1 MSDILS
7 LSATE
12 LGQKIKA
19 GDISPVDAVDACLAR
34 IETTEPQLNAYVRVL
49 GDEARAAARHAEEE
63 IGAGQWKGPLHGV
76 PVALK
81 DLYDLAGIPTTASS
95 RVREHWTP
103 DADSSAAERLKG
115 AGAIVLGKIHTHEFA
130 YGITTPTTRNP
141 WDTQRTPGGSS
152 GGSGATVASSGAFM
166 AMGSDTGGS
175 IRIPAGLCGTVGLK
189 PTFGRV
195 SRAGITSLSWG
206 LDHAGPLTRTVEDAA
221 TCLQVLAGYDP
232 RDPGSVN
239 EPVPDFSAGLHD
251 GIKGLRVGMPT
262 NYFFDQIDGEVES
275 AVRQAY
281 EQLQALGAELVEVA
295 LPMPEQIVAVEF
307 AILVPEASD
316 YHRQMLRES
325 AGLYNDDVR
334 VMLEAG
340 EFVPATT
347 YIRAQRVR
355 NLLQQEFRKLYDQVD
370 VIVAPTIAATAVKA
384 GTESI
389 TWPDG
394 TEEPLISAYTRF
406 SLPGNVTGLPSLSV
420 PCGFSA
426 EGLPIGF
433 QAVGRPLDEATVL
446 RLGAAYELA
455 TDWHQRRPNL

>member
-1 MSDILS
+1 MNDILS

-19 GDISPVDAVDACLAR
+19 GDISPIDAVDACLAR

-49 GDEARAAARHAEEE
+49 GDEARAAAQQAENE
-63 IGAGQWKGPLHGV
+63 ISAGQWKGPLHGV

-103 DADSSAAERLKG
+103 DADSAAAERLKA
-115 AGAIVLGKIHTHEFA
+115 AGAIVLGKTHTHEFA

-166 AMGSDTGGS
+166 AMGSDTAGS
-175 IRIPAGLCGTVGLK
+175 IRIPAGVCGTVGLK

-232 RDPGSVN
+232 RDPGSVS

-251 GIKGLRVGMPT
+251 GIKGLRVGVPT
-262 NYFFDQIDGEVES
+262 NYFFDQLDGEVES

-281 EQLQALGAELVEVA
+281 EQLQTLGAELVEIA

-307 AILVPEASD
+307 AILLPEASD

-394 TEEPLISAYTRF
+394 TAEPLISAYTRF

-420 PCGFSA
+420 PCGFSS

-433 QAVGRPLDEATVL
+433 QAIGRPLDEATVL
-446 RLGAAYELA
+446 RLGAAYESA
-455 TDWHQRRPNL
+455 TDWHQRRPDL

>member
-1 MSDILS
+1 MNDILS

-12 LGQKIKA
+12 LGRRIKA

-34 IETTEPQLNAYVRVL
+34 IEATEPKLNAYVRVL
-49 GDEARAAARHAEEE
+49 ADEARAAAKQAEKE
-63 IGAGQWKGPLHGV
+63 IAAGQWKGPMHGV

-81 DLYDLAGIPTTASS
+81 DLYDLAHVPTTASS
-95 RVREHWTP
+95 RVRENWTP
-103 DADSSAAERLKG
+103 NADSAAAERLKA
-115 AGAIVLGKIHTHEFA
+115 AGAIVLGKTHTHEFA
-130 YGITTPTTRNP
+130 YGIVTPTTRNP
-141 WDTQRTPGGSS
+141 WDTERTPGGSS

-221 TCLQVLAGYDP
+221 TCLQVLAGHDP
-232 RDPGSVN
+232 RDPGSGD
-239 EPVPDFSAGLHD
+239 EPVPDYSAGLHD
-251 GIKGLRVGMPT
+251 GIKGLRVGVPT
-262 NYFFDQIDGEVES
+262 NYFFDQLDPEVEA

-281 EQLQALGAELVEVA
+281 EQLQALGAELVDVA

-307 AILVPEASD
+307 AILLPEASD
-316 YHRQMLRES
+316 YHRQMLRDS
-325 AGLYNDDVR
+325 AHLYNDDVR

-355 NLLQQEFRKLYDQVD
+355 NLLQQEFRKLYDKVD
-370 VIVAPTIAATAVKA
+370 VIVAPTIAATAVTA

-394 TEEPLISAYTRF
+394 SEEPLISAYTRF
-406 SLPGNVTGLPSLSV
+406 ALPGNVTGLPALSV
-420 PCGFSA
+420 PCGFSS
-426 EGLPIGF
+426 EGLPVGF
-433 QAVGRPLDEATVL
+433 QAIGRPFDEATIL
-446 RLGAAYELA
+446 RLGAAYESA
-455 TDWHQRRPNL
+455 TEWHQRRPDI